1 MTFTIYT
8 VAFALALSAC
18 SGAPTERVAAESS
31 PIVDAGPPCKNG
43 GHEVSTLFASYGYYD
58 TADGLISCQNFA
70 YATAQTVCIYQTSEY
85 QASELNLCASLTAAS
100 SCAYSMRVDMGNMHT
115 DANETDYYLN
125 SAYGSLDALRS
136 SCANIGGKWKVQ

>member
-70 YATAQTVCIYQTSEY
+70 YATAQTANSTVAGPPWVFQHFG
-85 QASELNLCASLTAAS
+85 QLLTQ
-100 SCAYSMRVDMGNMHT
+100 V
-115 DANETDYYLN
+115 
-125 SAYGSLDALRS
+125 
-136 SCANIGGKWKVQ
+136 